1 MKFIYMTDKKLLMSL
16 GSLVQIMEWKAS
28 QTKTESEGCMFDE
41 LVLSAYNRIH
51 HGCVHWFT
59 GK

>member
-51 HGCVHWFT
+51 HGCVH
-59 GK
+59 